1 MGNQNIMKINIKKE
15 FQNLEKINEEN
26 KTKINELE
34 QKFKTQNKVQQQ
46 INQIKKKIENQI
58 KDLNQLKLEFEKKHS
73 DIDEKKRKIKDNI
86 RRYENIKIQIQNE
99 LNLLNEKKKKY
110 QQLKVNSKLTNDN
123 NLIEITNRITNNTK
137 KENQLIDIISK
148 LDDQLD
154 LIEKNRE
161 EYYLIL
167 EKRKKNIEEI
177 NEEIKISINNILNL
191 KINSFNTSLKENYF
205 NQPYTTRDNYNRIS
219 HNEYNEG
226 LIKQNEELKKKLME
240 KDTELRELTKNFQ
253 AVIEKN
259 KKLRKKSLK

>member
-1 MGNQNIMKINIKKE
+1 MTINIKKE
-15 FQNLEKINEEN
+15 FQSFEKINEEN

-58 KDLNQLKLEFEKKHS
+58 KDLNQLKLEFEKKNS
-73 DIDEKKRKIKDNI
+73 DIDEKKTKINNNI

-123 NLIEITNRITNNTK
+123 NLIEITNRITKNSK
-137 KENQLIDIISK
+137 KETQLIDIISK
-148 LDDQLD
+148 LDEQLD

-167 EKRKKNIEEI
+167 EKRKKNIEET
-177 NEEIKISINNILNL
+177 NEEIQISINNILKL
-191 KINSFNTSLKENYF
+191 KNNSFMGSLKENYF
-205 NQPYTTRDNYNRIS
+205 TQPYTTRENYNRS
-219 HNEYNEG
+219 SQNEYNEV
-226 LIKQNEELKKKLME
+226 LIKQYEELKKKLME
-240 KDTELRELTKNFQ
+240 KENELRELTKNFQ

-259 KKLRKKSLK
+259 KKLRKKI